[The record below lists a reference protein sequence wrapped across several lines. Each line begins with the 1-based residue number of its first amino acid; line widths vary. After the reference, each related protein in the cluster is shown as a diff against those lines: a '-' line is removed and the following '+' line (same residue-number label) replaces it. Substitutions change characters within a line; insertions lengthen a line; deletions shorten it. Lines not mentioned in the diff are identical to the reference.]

1 MLFQKKL
8 VFNSNWPFLDTF
20 NFNILILFL
29 MLNYCSVW
37 LKMICIS
44 VTLTLKIFLN
54 AIIMPNGPY
63 IHHALSYTVCCL
75 SIYLFSSK
83 RKHVVRSSVKKNVM

>member
-1 MLFQKKL
+1 ML
-8 VFNSNWPFLDTF
+8 D
-20 NFNILILFL
+20 
-29 MLNYCSVW
+29 YCSVW

-63 IHHALSYTVCCL
+63 IHRALSYSVYL
-75 SIYLFSSK
+75 FIYLFIFI
-83 RKHVVRSSVKKNVM
+83 